1 VFPLGKEV
9 RCLGFLDTIA
19 LQARL
24 VPRTV
29 PFGPSYGGFIF
40 QAISAVSVLIVSVG
54 ILYVLVKLGSFLDAM
69 KGKT

>member
-1 VFPLGKEV
+1 VFAVDKEV
-9 RCLGFLDTIA
+9 RCLGFLETIA
-19 LQARL
+19 LQA
-24 VPRTV
+24 RTV

-54 ILYVLVKLGSFLDAM
+54 VLYVLVKLGSFLEAM

>member
-1 VFPLGKEV
+1 LTALGKEV

-19 LQARL
+19 LQ
-24 VPRTV
+24 VRTV

-54 ILYVLVKLGSFLDAM
+54 VLYVLVKLGGFLEAM